1 MVSIEEIQATGL
13 PLTDHGA
20 IAAALSVGRTKIVS
34 REVGDGAISLALG
47 TPAGPIFML
56 QLEQIA
62 NQPVTAETT
71 PESLAQIAIARQ
83 AWRSINRV
91 GFDVGNQGVRD
102 GIDAMVGTLLTA
114 EQAEAIKALAVV
126 PDPVTPVDVQRV
138 IDGAV

>member
-1 MVSIEEIQATGL
+1 MITLAEIQATGL

-20 IAAALSVGRTKIVS
+20 IADALSAGRTKLVS
-34 REVGDGAISLALG
+34 REVGDGAIALALG

-62 NQPVTAETT
+62 NTPVTEAT
-71 PESLAQIAIARQ
+71 PPELVAQIAVARQ

-114 EQAEAIKALAVV
+114 EQAESIKALAVV
-126 PDPVTPVDVQRV
+126 PDPVSSQDVTKALE
-138 IDGAV
+138 GA

>member
-1 MVSIEEIQATGL
+1 MVTREEILATGL

-20 IAAALSVGRTKIVS
+20 IADALSVGRTKIVN

-47 TPAGPIFML
+47 TPDGPIFML

-62 NQPVTAETT
+62 NMTVTQET
-71 PESLAQIAIARQ
+71 PAAQLAQIAVARQ

-91 GFDVGNQGVRD
+91 GFNVGNAGVRA
-102 GIDAMVGTLLTA
+102 GIDAMVGTLLTL

-126 PDPVTPVDVQRV
+126 NDQVTSQEVTKALE
-138 IDGAV
+138 GM

>member
-1 MVSIEEIQATGL
+1 MITLAEIQATGL

-20 IAAALSVGRTKIVS
+20 IADALSAGRTKVIS
-34 REVGDGAISLALG
+34 REVGDGAIALALG
-47 TPAGPIFML
+47 TPAGPIFTL

-62 NQPVTAETT
+62 NTPVTEAT
-71 PESLAQIAIARQ
+71 PPDLVAQIAVARQ

-91 GFDVGNQGVRD
+91 GFDVGNPGVRA

-126 PDPVTPVDVQRV
+126 PDPVTSQEVTKALE
-138 IDGAV
+138 GA

>member
-1 MVSIEEIQATGL
+1 MITLAEIQATGL

-34 REVGDGAISLALG
+34 REVGDGAIALALG

-62 NQPVTAETT
+62 NTPVTEAT
-71 PESLAQIAIARQ
+71 PPELVAQIAVARQ

-91 GFDVGNQGVRD
+91 GFDVGNPGVRA
-102 GIDAMVGTLLTA
+102 GIEAMVGTLLTA

-126 PDPVTPVDVQRV
+126 PDPVTSQEVTKALE
-138 IDGAV
+138 GA

>member
-1 MVSIEEIQATGL
+1 MITLAEIQATGL

-20 IAAALSVGRTKIVS
+20 IADALSAGRTKVIS
-34 REVGDGAISLALG
+34 REVGDGAIALALG

-62 NQPVTAETT
+62 NTPVTEAT
-71 PESLAQIAIARQ
+71 PPELVAQIAVARQ

-91 GFDVGNQGVRD
+91 GFDVGNPGVRA
-102 GIDAMVGTLLTA
+102 GIDAMVGTLLTS

-126 PDPVTPVDVQRV
+126 PDPVTSQEVTKAL
-138 IDGAV
+138 DGA

>member
-1 MVSIEEIQATGL
+1 MITLAEIQATGL

-20 IAAALSVGRTKIVS
+20 IADALSAGRTKVIS
-34 REVGDGAISLALG
+34 CEVGDGAIALALG

-62 NQPVTAETT
+62 NTPVTEAT
-71 PESLAQIAIARQ
+71 PPELVAQIAVARQ

-114 EQAEAIKALAVV
+114 EQAESIKALAVV
-126 PDPVTPVDVQRV
+126 PDPVSSQDVTKALE
-138 IDGAV
+138 GA

>member
-1 MVSIEEIQATGL
+1 MITLAEIQATGL

-20 IAAALSVGRTKIVS
+20 IADALSAGRTKIIS
-34 REVGDGAISLALG
+34 REVGDGAIALALG

-56 QLEQIA
+56 QREQVA
-62 NQPVTAETT
+62 NTPVTEAT
-71 PESLAQIAIARQ
+71 PPELVAQIAVARQ

-91 GFDVGNQGVRD
+91 GFDVGNPGVRA

-126 PDPVTPVDVQRV
+126 PDPVSSQDVTKALE
-138 IDGAV
+138 GA

>member
-1 MVSIEEIQATGL
+1 MITLAEIQATGL

-20 IAAALSVGRTKIVS
+20 IADALSAGRTKVIS
-34 REVGDGAISLALG
+34 REVGDGAIALALG

-56 QLEQIA
+56 TLETIA
-62 NQPVTAETT
+62 NQPVTEAT
-71 PESLAQIAIARQ
+71 PPELVAQIAVARQ

-102 GIDAMVGTLLTA
+102 GIDAMVGTLLTT

-126 PDPVTPVDVQRV
+126 PDPVTSQEVTKALE
-138 IDGAV
+138 GA

>member
-1 MVSIEEIQATGL
+1 MITLAEIHATGL

-20 IAAALSVGRTKIVS
+20 IADALSVGRTKVIS
-34 REVGDGAISLALG
+34 REVGDGAIALAMG

-62 NQPVTAETT
+62 NTPVTEATS
-71 PESLAQIAIARQ
+71 PELVAQIAVARQ

-91 GFDVGNQGVRD
+91 GFDVGNAGVRA

>member
-1 MVSIEEIQATGL
+1 MITLAEIHATGL

-20 IAAALSVGRTKIVS
+20 IADALSAVRTKVIS
-34 REVGDGAISLALG
+34 REVGDGAIALALG

-62 NQPVTAETT
+62 NTPVTEST
-71 PESLAQIAIARQ
+71 PPELVAQIAVARQ

-91 GFDVGNQGVRD
+91 GFDVGNPGVRA
-102 GIDAMVGTLLTA
+102 GIDAMVGTLLTS

-126 PDPVTPVDVQRV
+126 PDPVTSQEVTKALE
-138 IDGAV
+138 GA

>member
-1 MVSIEEIQATGL
+1 MITLAEIQATGL

-20 IAAALSVGRTKIVS
+20 IADALSAGRTKVIS
-34 REVGDGAISLALG
+34 REVGDGAISIALG

-62 NQPVTAETT
+62 NTPVTEAT
-71 PESLAQIAIARQ
+71 PPELVAQIAVARQ

-91 GFDVGNQGVRD
+91 GFDVGNDGVRA

-126 PDPVTPVDVQRV
+126 PDPVSSQEVTKALE
-138 IDGAV
+138 GA

>member
-1 MVSIEEIQATGL
+1 MITLAEIQATGL
-13 PLTDHGA
+13 PLDDHGA
-20 IAAALSVGRTKIVS
+20 IAEALSVGRTKIVS

-56 QLEQIA
+56 TLETIA

-71 PESLAQIAIARQ
+71 PESLAQIAVARQ

-91 GFDVGNQGVRD
+91 GFDVGNPGVRA

-114 EQAEAIKALAVV
+114 DQAEAIKALAVV
-126 PDPVTPVDVQRV
+126 PDPVTPVEVQRV

>member
-1 MVSIEEIQATGL
+1 MITLAEIQATGL

-20 IAAALSVGRTKIVS
+20 IADALSAGRTKVIS
-34 REVGDGAISLALG
+34 REVGDGAIALALG

-62 NQPVTAETT
+62 NTPVTEAT
-71 PESLAQIAIARQ
+71 PPELVAQIAVARQ

-91 GFDVGNQGVRD
+91 GFDVGNPGVRA

-126 PDPVTPVDVQRV
+126 PDPVSSQDVTKALE
-138 IDGAV
+138 GA

>member
-1 MVSIEEIQATGL
+1 MITLAEIQATGL

-20 IAAALSVGRTKIVS
+20 IADALSVGRTKVIS
-34 REVGDGAISLALG
+34 REVGDGAIALALG

-62 NQPVTAETT
+62 NTPVTEAT
-71 PESLAQIAIARQ
+71 PPELVAQIAVARQ

-91 GFDVGNQGVRD
+91 GFDVGNPGVRD
-102 GIDAMVGTLLTA
+102 GIDAMIGTLLTA

-126 PDPVTPVDVQRV
+126 PDPVSSEDVTKALEG
-138 IDGAV
+138 I

>member
-1 MVSIEEIQATGL
+1 MITLAEIQATGL

-20 IAAALSVGRTKIVS
+20 IADALSAGRTKIIS
-34 REVGDGAISLALG
+34 REVGDGAIALALG

-62 NQPVTAETT
+62 NTPVTEAT
-71 PESLAQIAIARQ
+71 PPELVAQIAVARQ

-91 GFDVGNQGVRD
+91 GFDVGNQGVRA

-126 PDPVTPVDVQRV
+126 PDPVTSREVTKALE
-138 IDGAV
+138 GA

>member
-1 MVSIEEIQATGL
+1 MISIEEIQATGL

-20 IAAALSVGRTKIVS
+20 IAEALSAGRTKIIS

-56 QLEQIA
+56 TLETIA

-102 GIDAMVGTLLTA
+102 GIDAMVGTLLTT

-126 PDPVTPVDVQRV
+126 PDPVTSQEVTKALE
-138 IDGAV
+138 GA

>member
-1 MVSIEEIQATGL
+1 MITLAEIQATGL

-20 IAAALSVGRTKIVS
+20 IANALSAGRTKVIS
-34 REVGDGAISLALG
+34 REVGDGAIALALG

-56 QLEQIA
+56 KLDNIA
-62 NQPVTAETT
+62 NTPVTEAT
-71 PESLAQIAIARQ
+71 PPELVAQIAVARQ

-91 GFDVGNQGVRD
+91 GFDVGDPGVRA
-102 GIDAMVGTLLTA
+102 GIDAMVGVLLTA

-126 PDPVTPVDVQRV
+126 PDPVAPVDVQRV

>member
-1 MVSIEEIQATGL
+1 MITLAEIQATGL

-20 IAAALSVGRTKIVS
+20 IADALSAGRTKVIS
-34 REVGDGAISLALG
+34 REVGDGAIALALG

-62 NQPVTAETT
+62 NTPVTEAT
-71 PESLAQIAIARQ
+71 PPELVAQIAVARQ

-91 GFDVGNQGVRD
+91 GFDVGNQGVRA
-102 GIDAMVGTLLTA
+102 GIDAMVGTLLTS

-126 PDPVTPVDVQRV
+126 PDPVTSQDVTKALE
-138 IDGAV
+138 GA